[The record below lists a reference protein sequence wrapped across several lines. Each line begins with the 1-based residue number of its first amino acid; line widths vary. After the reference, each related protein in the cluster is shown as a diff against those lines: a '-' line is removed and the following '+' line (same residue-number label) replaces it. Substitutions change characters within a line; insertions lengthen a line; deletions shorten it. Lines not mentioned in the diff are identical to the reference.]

1 MKGLIILFLLTLL
14 TLAGCGP
21 QQEEPASQSQT
32 DLSAVQTLYGSAAD
46 VKKYHDQIT
55 PLIQTGNA
63 LHMNVYEAVGASN
76 AATGQNL
83 ARAITNLQ
91 VSAKTQSL
99 IDELDQIQAPPLLA
113 PLHRD
118 IGKMM
123 LLRLEWYDLILKGW
137 QLEQEKQ
144 DDSLYA
150 QAEVKLRE
158 LNALGE
164 KLNVDLH
171 EIYQALEQAIPPE
184 QRTASP

>member
-1 MKGLIILFLLTLL
+1 MKGLIILFLLTLVA
-14 TLAGCGP
+14 LAGCGP
-21 QQEEPASQSQT
+21 QPEEPASQSQT
-32 DLSAVQTLYGSAAD
+32 DLSAVQTPYGSAAEA
-46 VKKYHDQIT
+46 KKYHDDIT

-63 LHMNVYEAVGASN
+63 LHMNVYAAVGSSN
-76 AATGQNL
+76 TATGQNL
-83 ARAITNLQ
+83 ARAITEIQ
-91 VSAKTQSL
+91 VTSQMQSL
-99 IDELDQIQAPPLLA
+99 IDELNQIQVPPLLA

-123 LLRLEWYDLILKGW
+123 HLRIEWYDLILKGW

-171 EIYQALEQAIPPE
+171 EIYQALEQVIPPE